1 MPARSLLVIPVALL
15 LAACAGEGTL
25 GSPRDSDA
33 GAANQ
38 EARAATPSSPA
49 VRVVESLQVVLME
62 CMQRA
67 DELGFDGR
75 YQIIAPALDQT
86 FDMTAIARGSLA
98 EVWNELDMSQRAQWV
113 ALTRDYTAADLADRF
128 DRYSNQSFDIQSEEA
143 EEAEEPGGS
152 GSVIIRTVIAQRY
165 KKDWRL
171 DYRLRE
177 SQRGWRIVNVWL
189 RGRISDVALR
199 RAEYRAVMAKESDVM
214 QGFEALVA
222 SLTQKIAELAQN

>member
-75 YQIIAPALDQT
+75 YQLIGPALDQT

-128 DRYSNQSFDIQSEEA
+128 DRYANRSFEIQS
-143 EEAEEPGGS
+143 EEPGGS
-152 GSVIIRTVIAQRY
+152 ESVIIRTVIVQQFQ
-165 KKDWRL
+165 KDWRL

-189 RGRISDVALR
+189 SSPFSNSIWSRPI
-199 RAEYRAVMAKESDVM
+199 
-214 QGFEALVA
+214 
-222 SLTQKIAELAQN
+222 LTTV